1 MWSNWLVFCDCGFQ
15 SVCPLMEKD
24 KRLMEASW
32 WKRLTEGKLSLVLMG
47 RTMLS
52 KSLIQFSVGGGGYVL
67 SLLFDLRPNYVE
79 VMKIMGPP
87 LKGPRH
93 TLLHSVPPN
102 LQQATADPPI
112 VSRLLDIML
121 SDMLLEISGEITP
134 ERMKRWNQSESNTY
148 CGCDWWWK

>member
-1 MWSNWLVFCDCGFQ
+1 
-15 SVCPLMEKD
+15 
-24 KRLMEASW
+24 
-32 WKRLTEGKLSLVLMG
+32 MG

-52 KSLIQFSVGGGGYVL
+52 KSLIQFSVDGGGGGYVL

-121 SDMLLEISGEITP
+121 SDMLLEIIGEITP

-148 CGCDWWWK
+148 CGCDW